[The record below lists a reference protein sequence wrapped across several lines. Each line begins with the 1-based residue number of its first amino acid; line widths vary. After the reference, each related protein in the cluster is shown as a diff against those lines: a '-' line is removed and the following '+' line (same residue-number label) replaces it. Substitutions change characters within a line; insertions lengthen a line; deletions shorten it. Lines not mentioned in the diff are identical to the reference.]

1 MFFGLNKEEE
11 KKLREA
17 LRAAQQENSRLN
29 SELQTSQQ
37 QVAEVQSR
45 LDETSQHTDVGTRV
59 QQNLLAFGESF
70 IALQQSQVNVANSM
84 KEEKQHAMEA
94 ATISGANRSAVV
106 KIASDLEALSRD
118 TEQTSQNVLNLTQRA
133 GQIGGI
139 VQLIKEVAEQTNL
152 LALNAA
158 IEAARAGEQ
167 GRGFAV
173 VADEVRKLAERT
185 ANATNEISSLVNVIQ
200 QETRDTSGQMTEW
213 AKKSNAFSQEVGLVM
228 GGMAQ
233 MLDLSTHMEGAISA
247 SALRSF
253 VEVAKIDHILFK
265 FEIYKVLMGLSDR
278 TPESFAAHTEC
289 RLGKWYFSGEGKDC
303 FSKLDGYREM
313 DVPHKAVHE
322 NGRAAMEAMRNGDVE
337 QALALLARTESA
349 SMDVL
354 TALDRIAEA
363 GERDSSLLCQS
374 QKG

>member
-17 LRAAQQENSRLN
+17 LSASQQESFRLN
-29 SELQTSQQ
+29 AELQASRI
-37 QVAEVQSR
+37 QVAGLQASLNEVQQR
-45 LDETSQHTDVGTRV
+45 MDVSTRV
-59 QQNLLAFGESF
+59 QHNLLAFGESF
-70 IALQQSQVNVANSM
+70 VALQQSQVNVANSM
-84 KEEKQHAMEA
+84 KEEKQHAIEA
-94 ATISGANRSAVV
+94 ASISGNNRSAVV
-106 KIASDLEALSRD
+106 QIANDLEALSRD
-118 TEQTSQNVLNLTQRA
+118 TERTSQNVLNLKQRA

-200 QETRDTSGQMTEW
+200 QETEDTSGQMTQW
-213 AKKSNAFSQEVGLVM
+213 AQKSNAFSQEVGLVM
-228 GGMAQ
+228 GSMAQ
-233 MLDLSTHMEGAISA
+233 MMDLSNQMEGAISA

-278 TPESFAAHTEC
+278 TPESFAVHTDC

-303 FSKLDGYREM
+303 FSRLDGYREM
-313 DVPHKAVHE
+313 DAPHKAVHD
-322 NGRAAMEAMRNGDVE
+322 NGRAAMEAMNSGNAE
-337 QALALLARTESA
+337 QALALLAQTESA
-349 SMDVL
+349 SMEVL
-354 TALDRIAEA
+354 KSLDRIADA
-363 GERDSSLLCQS
+363 GERDSSLLCHS
-374 QKG
+374 PAG